1 MIRSVED
8 MVQERNAPEA
18 PAGVAGG
25 RSLTEIEGA
34 YCLFPVRREPGT
46 TFFCAAA
53 VEPENW
59 AGGGQRSR
67 YCAFHRDYFSGCES
81 VAEEKAA

>member
-25 RSLTEIEGA
+25 RSLVEIEGA
-34 YCLFPVRREPGT
+34 FCLFPVRREPGT
-46 TFFCAAA
+46 TFFCASA
-53 VEPENW
+53 VAPENW
-59 AGGGQRSR
+59 GGGQHSR
-67 YCAFHRDYFSGCES
+67 YCAFHRDYLAHCES